1 MDDDTDRIRV
11 LVIDSS
17 RNVRDFVAEQ
27 ILTPNGYTPIL
38 ARNGVEGLRVALM
51 ELPDLII
58 MDVELPMMS
67 GRDVLESLRS
77 RPLRI
82 PVILIASRGF
92 EHMTVS
98 LLRMGVRDVVEKP
111 FTGDELLQSIDRVL
125 YELQLRRDKMN
136 LTHRLA
142 LAKRQLRQ
150 YLVEQS
156 IFGGVGR
163 AVAAQMPLDD
173 LLERVVDAAL
183 YITQSEECALL
194 LNDPLTGERTEKFAK
209 RRARGVTQPMLS
221 NAVSDPGSSGAV
233 EAMLHTPIKSGTREI
248 GVLSANNK
256 TAPRSFNEH
265 ERQLLR
271 ILADYAA
278 IAIET
283 ARLPGH
289 PAEPYDVE
297 QDSEPQG

>member
-1 MDDDTDRIRV
+1 MENDAEHIRV

-17 RNVRDFVAEQ
+17 RNVRDFIAEQ
-27 ILTPNGYTPIL
+27 ILIPNGYTPIL
-38 ARNGVEGLRVALM
+38 ARDGAEGLRIALA

-58 MDVELPMMS
+58 MDLELPLMS

-82 PVILIASRGF
+82 PVILITSHGF
-92 EHMTVS
+92 ERMTVA
-98 LLRMGVRDVVEKP
+98 LLRMGVRDLVDKP
-111 FTGDELLQSIDRVL
+111 FTADGLLQSMDRVMF
-125 YELQLRRDKMN
+125 ELQLRRDKLD

-142 LAKRQLRQ
+142 LAKRQIRQ
-150 YLVEQS
+150 CLVEQN
-156 IFGGVGR
+156 IFAGVGK

-183 YITQSEECALL
+183 YITQSEDCALM

-209 RRARGVTQPMLS
+209 RRTHGFTRPLVPYS
-221 NAVSDPGSSGAV
+221 VSDPNRSGTVA
-233 EAMLHTPIKSGTREI
+233 AMLHTPIKSGTREI
-248 GVLSANNK
+248 GVLSVNNK
-256 TAPRSFNEH
+256 TTPRSFSEN

-283 ARLPGH
+283 ARLLG
-289 PAEPYDVE
+289 PADEPEDAE
-297 QDSEPQG
+297 QGAAPEA